1 MNKHLIT
8 IGWLYPE
15 LMSTYGDRG
24 NILYFKRRCNARNI
38 AVTVIPINQS
48 LPAEKLQ
55 EVDFIFGGGSQD
67 IEQEIVMRD
76 LMGAKSDMIQSKI
89 ENNTPALFVCGSPQL
104 MGRSYEPARGKK
116 IQGVGVF
123 DMESVS
129 PGLGTPRCIGNTVGR
144 VIDTTITDQLI
155 IGFEN
160 HTGLSYLGKNI
171 QPFAKVLR
179 GYGNNGKDGYEG
191 MVYKN
196 AIGCYYHGPF
206 LPKNPAV
213 ADFFIQRII
222 EVKYGEKVRLKPLP
236 DLYEQKAREVLL
248 KRFKVV

>member
-1 MNKHLIT
+1 MKFKIK

-24 NILYFKRRCNARNI
+24 NIMYFQRRCAACTI
-38 AVTVIPINQS
+38 ETEVVPIDQS
-48 LPAEKLQ
+48 LSAEKIKEL
-55 EVDFIFGGGSQD
+55 DFIFGGGSQD

-76 LMGAKSDMIQSKI
+76 LMGTKSKVLKSKI
-89 ENNTPALFVCGSPQL
+89 ESGTPALFVCGSPQL
-104 MGRSYEPARGKK
+104 MGNSYEPAVGKRIK
-116 IQGVGVF
+116 GLGVF

-129 PGLGTPRCIGNTVGR
+129 PKLGQPRCIGNTVGK
-144 VIDTTITDQLI
+144 VIGISVADPII

-160 HTGLSYLGKNI
+160 HGGRSYLGKNGK
-171 QPFAKVLR
+171 PFAQVIK
-179 GYGNNGKDGYEG
+179 GYGNNGEDGHEG

-206 LPKNPAV
+206 FPKNPSI
-213 ADFFIQRII
+213 ADYFIQKII
-222 EVKYGEKVRLKPLP
+222 EVKYGERLQCPALP
-236 DLYEQKAREVLL
+236 DIFESKAREVLL